1 MWENAAPTPPP
12 QHGSPSSGR
21 RRRVSQSDGDY
32 VIWGQLLLSLAFLA
46 LVLLAQMLDLPF
58 LPALRTAFREAMMP
72 EQNTFLSEN
81 RELSKFTEQAVQTL
95 ANTVQKFMPA
105 QSQTATPEN
114 AVRQTHAKAQQV
126 PSGAREESYLPSFAI
141 CFPLAGRACTETSG
155 YGWRTDP
162 MGGSGSDFHLGN
174 DLAADEGTA
183 ILAAADG
190 VVRCAGVHSSYG
202 RYVRILHANGDE
214 TLYAHMQ
221 YLFVHTGQRVSA
233 GDCLG
238 TVGETGNATGPHLHF
253 ELLHKGIRYDPSEAL
268 QNAA

>member
-12 QHGSPSSGR
+12 QANDKNYGKR
-21 RRRVSQSDGDY
+21 RAVSQPDGDF
-32 VIWGQLLLSLAFLA
+32 VVWGQLLVSLVILG
-46 LVLLAQMLDLPF
+46 LVVLAQMMNWPF
-58 LPALRTAFREAMMP
+58 LPELRIAFREALNP
-72 EQNTFLSEN
+72 EQGTFLSEN
-81 RELSKFTEQAVQTL
+81 RELSKFTESAAQAI
-95 ANTVQKFMPA
+95 AETVQQILPEPIQA
-105 QSQTATPEN
+105 STSETAL
-114 AVRQTHAKAQQV
+114 RQGHAKSQSI
-126 PSGAREESYLPSFAI
+126 PSGARQESYLPDFDLQ
-141 CFPLAGRACTETSG
+141 FPLSGYGCTYTSG

-174 DLAADEGTA
+174 DLAVAEGTA
-183 ILAAADG
+183 VLAAAEG

-202 RYVRILHANGDE
+202 NYVRILHANGDE

-221 YLFVHTGQRVSA
+221 YLFVHTGQQVSA

-268 QNAA
+268 QNAS